1 MSSIC
6 YHRALFPP
14 QYFKSK
20 SYGQVQI
27 QQLQGAE
34 KTKDGE
40 YKVDS
45 EEAYLV
51 TQWLERGVFKALD
64 SQYVSSMIFAIYA
77 SDPLSENGRL
87 LETYEFKV
95 SYQNGSNAAKVNNV
109 EMFSKE
115 SVKAQAAKFI
125 RSLMEFSSTLDPL
138 PQDRW
143 VQLQLTVRSS
153 AKFVFFSL

>member
-6 YHRALFPP
+6 YHRGLFPP
-14 QYFKSK
+14 QFFKSK

-34 KTKDGE
+34 KLKDGE

-51 TQWLERGVFKALD
+51 TQWLEKGVFKALD
-64 SQYVSSMIFAIYA
+64 IQYVSSMLFAIYA
-77 SDPLSENGRL
+77 SDPQSENGRL

-95 SYQNGSNAAKVNNV
+95 AYQNGSHVAKINDV
-109 EMFSKE
+109 EMYSKD

-143 VQLQLTVRSS
+143 VQLQLTVSDT
-153 AKFVFFSL
+153 FVLFGE